1 MGNQIAVNIERE
13 TILLFLRMVGDF
25 STGKMGEYGDCASIL
40 DQLLYLAGIH
50 SLGPAVYYMLKGQRE
65 KLSAQKPDQ
74 MARMKKAYHSA
85 IYVSL
90 TQETSMEEIQ
100 ETFFRA
106 EIPLAFFKG
115 AQLRKLYPVPELRT
129 MGDLDCLIRQEDRAK
144 AHQLMGQLGYC
155 CEIDSEPVWVYHR
168 DGVVIEMHTQVAG
181 GGLGNGFDYQAYF
194 SNAINHVVGQDG
206 RLYLEREY
214 HFCYLIYHIAK
225 HLCSTGAG
233 VRMIADIA
241 AFLHQCKDQMD
252 WKRVERMLQESH
264 LWKTATAVYG
274 LCQRWFG
281 LEPPTPWI
289 GPEQILDDLEA
300 YIVTGGTFGFET
312 HDTGDVYRRNAL
324 RGSAASSGWR
334 YRFRLLREYFFPP
347 KAYFVKYFPL
357 SERHAWL
364 LPVAWVRRCW
374 EGAFHRKGHSL
385 ATIRSMT
392 EGDAQRSY
400 REVLMLREID
410 L

>member
-1 MGNQIAVNIERE
+1 MEEYKTSIQPD
-13 TILLFLRMVGDF
+13 TIQLFLRMVGDF
-25 STGKMGEYGDCASIL
+25 ALGRTTTYRDCSQEL
-40 DQLLYLAGIH
+40 DQLLYVAQIH
-50 SLGPAVYYMLKGQRE
+50 SLGPVVYYMLKGQRE
-65 KLSAQKPDQ
+65 NLMEQKPDQ
-74 MARMKKAYHSA
+74 VAYMKKVYHSA

-90 TQETSMEEIQ
+90 AQEASMTEMQ
-100 ETFFRA
+100 EAFFQA
-106 EIPLAFFKG
+106 NIPLVFFKG

-129 MGDLDCLIRQEDRAK
+129 MGDMDCLIRQEDRAK
-144 AHQLMGQLGYC
+144 AHQLMGQLGYS
-155 CEIDSEPVWVYHR
+155 CEIGSEPVWVYHR
-168 DGVVIEMHTQVAG
+168 DGVVIEMHTNVARNG
-181 GGLGNGFDYQAYF
+181 IGNKVDYHSYF
-194 SNAINHVVGQDG
+194 SDIINYVVGQDDQ
-206 RLYLEREY
+206 LYLELEY

-225 HLCSTGAG
+225 HLSTTGAG

-241 AFLHQCKDQMD
+241 AFLHQYRNEMD
-252 WKRVERMLQESH
+252 WKHVESMLQESQ
-264 LWKTATAVYG
+264 LRKTATAVYG

-281 LEPPTPWI
+281 LEPPVPWT
-289 GPEQILDDLEA
+289 GSKQVLDDLES
-300 YIVTGGTFGFET
+300 YIVRGGTFGFET
-312 HDTGDVYRRNAL
+312 HDAGDVFRRNAL
-324 RGSAASSGWR
+324 RENATSSGWR

-347 KAYFVKYFPL
+347 KDYLVKYFSL

-364 LPVAWVRRCW
+364 LPVAWVCRCW